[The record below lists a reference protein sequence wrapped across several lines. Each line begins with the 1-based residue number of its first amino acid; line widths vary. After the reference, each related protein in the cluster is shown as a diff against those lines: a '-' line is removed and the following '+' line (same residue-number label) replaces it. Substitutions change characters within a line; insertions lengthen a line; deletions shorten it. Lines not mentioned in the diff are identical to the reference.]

1 MGTDEIAE
9 ILRRYVSP
17 IHARVIAERCA
28 RSVAEQGGR
37 AGVDQFAA
45 TLRTHARLFVRDT
58 RALDQLLADVVRVH
72 TDAPPSARERMM
84 LLETEE
90 HLRAARLAARELCVE
105 MGASRLVL
113 QRFATAVSELGRN
126 IISYTPGGTI
136 KLFAAPPDRV
146 AVLAEDRG
154 RGIPNLDE
162 IFAGTYRSRTGLGRG
177 LLGVK
182 KLMDSFEITTGPRGT
197 SVRAEAIVR

>member
-1 MGTDEIAE
+1 MAPDEIAQ

-28 RSVAEQGGR
+28 RSVSQHPGPM
-37 AGVDQFAA
+37 AGEHFTEA
-45 TLRTHARLFVRDT
+45 LRTHARLFVRDA
-58 RALDQLLADVVRVH
+58 RELDQLLADVGRARA
-72 TDAPPSARERMM
+72 DAPPSARERLMV
-84 LLETEE
+84 LETEE
-90 HLRAARLAARELCVE
+90 HLRSARLAARELCVE

-136 KLFAAPPDRV
+136 KLFALPPDRV

-154 RGIPNLDE
+154 RGIDNLDE
-162 IFAGTYRSRTGLGRG
+162 IFSGTYRSKTGLGRG

-182 KLMDSFEITTGPRGT
+182 KLMDSFEISTSPRGT